1 MVEPGEFF
9 EALKGAGVRLI
20 VGVPD
25 SLLQDFCRHVD
36 AVMPAD
42 RHVVTAN
49 EGSAIALAAG
59 FHLATGSVPL
69 VYLQNSGLGNAVNPL
84 LSLVDPEVYAIPVVL
99 VVGWRG
105 EPDVPD
111 EPQHRKQGRVTPV
124 LLDAMEIPYRRLRA
138 DEPSPLE
145 LAGWAVAEARR
156 RRGPVALL
164 VHRGA
169 FAPADVASPTAAAE
183 PLPLSREEAIA
194 CIVETLAPDSAI
206 VATTG
211 MIGRE
216 LHALRLRA
224 GHATDRDFLT
234 VGSMGHASQIALGIA
249 MAGTDRPVVCLD
261 GDGATLM
268 HLGGLATIGT
278 SCARHLLHVV
288 LNNGAHDSVG
298 GQATAAFAVDLA
310 AVARACGYRVSIGG
324 VRERVDLVRA
334 VADLQA
340 TPGPVFLEVR
350 VRKGARAGLGRP
362 AASTASSRSSFMR
375 WLRAESEG

>member
-1 MVEPGEFF
+1 MVDPAEFF
-9 EALKGAGVRLI
+9 EAFESAGVRL
-20 VGVPD
+20 VAGVPD
-25 SLLQDFCRHVD
+25 SLLQAFCRHVD
-36 AVMPAD
+36 AAVPPD

-49 EGSAIALAAG
+49 EGSAVALAAG
-59 FHLATGSVPL
+59 YHLATGSVPL

-84 LSLVDPEVYAIPVVL
+84 LSLVDPEVYAIPLVL
-99 VVGWRG
+99 LIGWRG

-111 EPQHRKQGRVTPV
+111 EPQHVAQGRVTPA
-124 LLDAMEIPYRRLRA
+124 LLDAMGIPYRRLRA
-138 DEPSPLE
+138 DEPAPLE
-145 LAGWAVAEARR
+145 LAAWAVAEARR

-169 FAPADVASPTAAAE
+169 FSPTDAASPTAAAE

-194 CIVETLAPDSAI
+194 CIVETLAPGVAI

-216 LHALRLRA
+216 LHELRLRA

-249 MAGTDRPVVCLD
+249 VAGSDGPVVCLD
-261 GDGATLM
+261 GDGAALM

-278 SCARHLLHVV
+278 SGARRLFHVV

-298 GQATAAFAVDLA
+298 GQATAAFAVELA
-310 AVARACGYRVSIGG
+310 AIARACGYRASIGG
-324 VRERVDLVRA
+324 VCGRDELARA
-334 VADLQA
+334 VTELQRSE
-340 TPGPVFLEVR
+340 GPTFLEVR
-350 VRKGARAGLGRP
+350 VRKGARRDLGRP
-362 AASTASSRSSFMR
+362 TSTPEASKAAFMR
-375 WLRAESEG
+375 WLREPGHG